1 MGGLL
6 GEGELKV
13 SFRNYSYNKASRL
26 IFKSSPA
33 GGLTTLRKK
42 LTLTALFLFSFTS
55 LFSYELFFSGGELV
69 HFINQKLNTSTSV
82 KVVSF
87 SMDDTISKNISVMN
101 HQIFLEKDGGYS
113 GDLKLNIKYDK
124 SLDGY
129 LHQKYM
135 IFDNNSVLFGTGNFT
150 TSGLLSDLNIFI
162 YTEDEKIVKVFLDEY
177 ENFQSGLFGDSKK
190 VINDRLSMT
199 EFGKVKIVTGPSKEI
214 LNSVLREIERSKF
227 SIKVFSYSFTDPYF
241 VHILEKAS
249 SNNVKVEIL
258 SDDWNKIYSSPL
270 KYMVGI
276 KIKYRND
283 IHAKCITI
291 DDDTVIIGSYNLT
304 YRAREKNDEMVVII
318 KNKGLADIINRKF
331 DLLWQEW

>member
-1 MGGLL
+1 
-6 GEGELKV
+6 LKTK
-13 SFRNYSYNKASRL
+13 F
-26 IFKSSPA
+26 I
-33 GGLTTLRKK
+33 
-42 LTLTALFLFSFTS
+42 LTALFLFSFTS

-69 HFINQKLNTSTSV
+69 HFINQKLKTSTSV

-87 SMDDTISKNISVMN
+87 SLDDTISENLSAIN

-113 GDLKLNIKYDK
+113 GDINLSIKYDK
-124 SLDGY
+124 NTDGY

-150 TSGLLSDLNIFI
+150 TSGLLTDLNIFI

-177 ENFQSGLFGDSKK
+177 ENFQWGKFGYSKE
-190 VINDRLSMT
+190 VINQRLNTT
-199 EFGKVKIVTGPSKEI
+199 EFGKVKIITGPSKEV
-214 LNSVLREIERSKF
+214 LNSVLNEIKRSKI
-227 SIKVFSYSFTDPYF
+227 SLKVFSYSFTDPYF
-241 VHILEKAS
+241 VHVLEQAS
-249 SNNVKVEIL
+249 SNDVKVEIL
-258 SDDWNKIYSSPL
+258 SDDWNKIYTSPL
-270 KYMVGI
+270 KYMQGI
-276 KIKYRND
+276 NIKYRND

-291 DDDTVIIGSYNLT
+291 DGETVIIGSYNLT